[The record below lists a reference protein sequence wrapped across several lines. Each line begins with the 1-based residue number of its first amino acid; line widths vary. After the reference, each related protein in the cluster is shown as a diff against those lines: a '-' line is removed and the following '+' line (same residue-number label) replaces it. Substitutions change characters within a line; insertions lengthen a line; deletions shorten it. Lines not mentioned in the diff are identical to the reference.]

1 MVFHKSR
8 ILVQGKVDGPDAG
21 VWTPSGSEK
30 NEPGFQAAEITFLFP
45 GLGGGVC
52 RANGARP
59 PLTKLRTS

>member
-1 MVFHKSR
+1 MVFYIAPIFRPGLGGQNGHGLS
-8 ILVQGKVDGPDAG
+8 
-21 VWTPSGSEK
+21 SGYEK
-30 NEPGFQAAEITFLFP
+30 TEPGFQAAEITFLFP